1 MSPVLARLNGF
12 SPLSAALVEQIEGLG
27 RRTETVAAGATLVE
41 AGDLATR
48 PCFIVDGWAC
58 RLRMLPDGRRQLF
71 NLLIPG
77 DGLGVSIHPHPLAQS
92 HATALTR
99 VTTVDASVLLDP
111 VSEEIRRLMVRI
123 AAQDESLLLG
133 HIVRL
138 GRQTAY
144 ERTAHLLV
152 EIGRRLQ
159 ASGVGEAAA
168 YHFPVTQEALAD
180 MLGLSIVHVN
190 RTLQQLRR
198 DGLIDMVRGE
208 MHLLNLDTLMSI
220 SDFQPSG
227 AVPTPQ
233 A

>member
-1 MSPVLARLNGF
+1 MSPVIARLNAL
-12 SPLSAALVEQIEGLG
+12 SPLSSSLIEQIEGLG
-27 RRTETVAAGATLVE
+27 RRMETVAAGATLVE
-41 AGDLATR
+41 AGEAQQR
-48 PCFIVDGWAC
+48 PRYIVDGWAC

-71 NLLIPG
+71 SLLVPG
-77 DGLGVSIHPHPLAQS
+77 DGLGISARAHPLAQS
-92 HATALTR
+92 HAVALTR
-99 VTTVDASVLLDP
+99 LTTVDASVLVDSP
-111 VSEEIRRLMVRI
+111 SDEFRRLMART
-123 AAQDESLLLG
+123 AAQNEDMLLG

-152 EIGRRLQ
+152 EIGQRLR
-159 ASGVGEAAA
+159 ASGVGEANV

-180 MLGLSIVHVN
+180 LLGLSIVHVN

-208 MHLLNLDTLMSI
+208 MHLLNLDTLMSL
-220 SDFQPSG
+220 SDFPPPRS
-227 AVPTPQ
+227 APQ